1 MTTTTTSDGR
11 VLVVNG
17 PNLNTLGTREPSI
30 YGSRTLASIIEELA
44 AHAAHGSPSFEID
57 AIQSNHEGVLI
68 DFLHERG
75 PASLGLIINPGALS
89 HYSYALRDA
98 ISGIKK
104 PTVEV
109 HLSNIHAREP
119 FRHTS
124 VTAPVA
130 NGIIAGL
137 GARGYLLAAD
147 WIRAEVIAKTAE
159 SYV

>member
-1 MTTTTTSDGR
+1 MGEGSIPS
-11 VLVVNG
+11 VLLVNG
-17 PNLNTLGTREPSI
+17 PNLNTLGTREPTI
-30 YGSRTLASIIEELA
+30 YGSRTLASIVQEVA
-44 AHAAHGSPSFEID
+44 THALEGTPPF
-57 AIQSNHEGVLI
+57 AIVAFQSNHEGAII

-75 PASLGLIINPGALS
+75 PAAAGLIINPGALS

-98 ISGIKK
+98 IAGIHK

-109 HLSNIHAREP
+109 HISNIHARET

-130 NGIIAGL
+130 NGLIAGL

-147 WIRAEVIAKTAE
+147 WMRAEVIANLEDSHA
-159 SYV
+159 

>member
-1 MTTTTTSDGR
+1 MPS
-11 VLVVNG
+11 VLLVNG
-17 PNLNTLGTREPSI
+17 PNLNTLGTREPTI
-30 YGSRTLASIIEELA
+30 YGSRTLASIVQEVA
-44 AHAAHGSPSFEID
+44 SHALEGTPPF
-57 AIQSNHEGVLI
+57 AIVAFQSNHEGAII

-75 PASLGLIINPGALS
+75 PAAAGLIINPGALS

-98 ISGIKK
+98 IAGIHK

-109 HLSNIHAREP
+109 HISNIHARET

-130 NGIIAGL
+130 NGLIAGL

-147 WIRAEVIAKTAE
+147 WMRAEVITTLEE
-159 SYV
+159 SHG

>member
-1 MTTTTTSDGR
+1 MGEGSIAS
-11 VLVVNG
+11 VLLVNG

-30 YGSRTLASIIEELA
+30 YGSRTLASIVEDVA
-44 AHAAHGSPSFEID
+44 AHAMNGTPAF
-57 AIQSNHEGVLI
+57 AIEAFQSNHEGAIL

-75 PASLGLIINPGALS
+75 PASAGLIINPGAFS

-98 ISGIKK
+98 IAGIHK

-109 HLSNIHAREP
+109 HISNIHARET

-130 NGIIAGL
+130 TGLIAGL
-137 GARGYLLAAD
+137 GARGYLLAVD
-147 WIRAEVIAKTAE
+147 WMRAEVIAKQE
-159 SYV
+159 SAHA

>member
-1 MTTTTTSDGR
+1 MGEGSIAS
-11 VLVVNG
+11 VLLVNG

-30 YGSRTLASIIEELA
+30 YGSRTLASIVEEVA
-44 AHAAHGSPSFEID
+44 AHALNGTPPFAID
-57 AIQSNHEGVLI
+57 AFQSNHEGAII

-75 PASLGLIINPGALS
+75 PSAAGLIINPGALS

-98 ISGIKK
+98 IAGIRK

-109 HLSNIHAREP
+109 HISNIHARET

-130 NGIIAGL
+130 NGLIAGL

-147 WIRAEVIAKTAE
+147 WMRAEVIANLQEA
-159 SYV
+159 SDA

>member
-1 MTTTTTSDGR
+1 MTTANGGH

-30 YGSRTLASIIEELA
+30 YGTRTLDSIIEELR
-44 AHAAHGSPSFEID
+44 AHAANGSPGFTID
-57 AIQSNHEGVLI
+57 AIQSNHEGVII

-75 PASLGLIINPGALS
+75 PAALGLIINPGALS

-98 ISGIKK
+98 ISGIRK

-109 HLSNIHAREP
+109 HLSNIHARES

-147 WIRAEVIAKTAE
+147 WMRAEIVAKTF
-159 SYV
+159 V

>member
-1 MTTTTTSDGR
+1 MTTANGGH

-30 YGSRTLASIIEELA
+30 YGTRTLDSIIEELR
-44 AHAAHGSPSFEID
+44 AHAANGSPGFAID
-57 AIQSNHEGVLI
+57 AIQSNHEGVII

-75 PASLGLIINPGALS
+75 PAALGLIINPGALS

-98 ISGIKK
+98 ISGIRK
-104 PTVEV
+104 PTIEV

-147 WIRAEVIAKTAE
+147 WMRAEIVAKTF
-159 SYV
+159 V

>member
-1 MTTTTTSDGR
+1 MGEGSIAT

-30 YGSRTLASIIEELA
+30 YGSRTLASIVDELA
-44 AHAAHGSPSFEID
+44 TYALQGTPAF
-57 AIQSNHEGVLI
+57 AIQAFQSNHEGAII
-68 DFLHERG
+68 DFLQEHG
-75 PASLGLIINPGALS
+75 PDAAGLIINPGAFS

-98 ISGIKK
+98 IAGMKK

-109 HLSNIHAREP
+109 HLSNIHARET

-124 VTAPVA
+124 VTAPVST
-130 NGIIAGL
+130 GLIAGL

-147 WIRAEVIAKTAE
+147 WMRAEVIAPMQEQAND
-159 SYV
+159 

>member
-1 MTTTTTSDGR
+1 MTTANGGH

-30 YGSRTLASIIEELA
+30 YGTRTLDSIIEELR
-44 AHAAHGSPSFEID
+44 AHAANGSPGFTID
-57 AIQSNHEGVLI
+57 AIQSNHEGVII

-75 PASLGLIINPGALS
+75 PAALGLIINPGALS

-98 ISGIKK
+98 ISGIRK
-104 PTVEV
+104 PTIEV

-147 WIRAEVIAKTAE
+147 WMRAEIVAK
-159 SYV
+159 SFV

>member
-1 MTTTTTSDGR
+1 MTTANGGH

-30 YGSRTLASIIEELA
+30 YGTRTLDSIIEELR
-44 AHAAHGSPSFEID
+44 AHAANGSPGFTID
-57 AIQSNHEGVLI
+57 AIQSNHEGVII

-75 PASLGLIINPGALS
+75 PAALGLIINPGALS

-104 PTVEV
+104 PTIEV

-147 WIRAEVIAKTAE
+147 WMRAEIVAKTF
-159 SYV
+159 V

>member
-1 MTTTTTSDGR
+1 MTTASDGR
-11 VLVVNG
+11 VLVING

-30 YGSRTLASIIEELA
+30 YGSRTLDSIMEELA
-44 AHAAHGSPSFEID
+44 AHAADGDPGFEID
-57 AIQSNHEGVLI
+57 TLQSNHEGVLI
-68 DFLHERG
+68 DFLHVRG
-75 PASLGLIINPGALS
+75 PSALGVIINPGALS

-98 ISGIKK
+98 ISGIRK

-109 HLSNIHAREP
+109 HLSNIHARES

-147 WIRAEVIAKTAE
+147 WIRDEIIAKIGHQDA
-159 SYV
+159 

>member
-1 MTTTTTSDGR
+1 MTTTNGGH

-30 YGSRTLASIIEELA
+30 YGTRTLDSIIEELR
-44 AHAAHGSPSFEID
+44 AHAANGSPGFTID
-57 AIQSNHEGVLI
+57 AIQSNHEGVII

-75 PASLGLIINPGALS
+75 PAALGLIINPGALS

-98 ISGIKK
+98 ISGIRK

-109 HLSNIHAREP
+109 HLSNIHARES

-147 WIRAEVIAKTAE
+147 WMRAEIVAKTF
-159 SYV
+159 V